1 MTMKHLLLFLFII
14 YFFNCGKKV
23 ETSADSSVNSGVAP
37 EFQQLISNKDK
48 FAVKDGND
56 SLLNNAIFYTLSD
69 LESAFKSNDKNDIDI
84 ATKIFN
90 SPMDYIKVTTN
101 ENDIAIVSSYSLQGN
116 SHPMIDMK
124 IFYFNSKNWE
134 PVSIDEKNMKYEMYD
149 INGDG
154 TKDILGQ
161 GGCCGN
167 LALVMSMVHKNI
179 PPDISNSG
187 FFHAVIEPTGKYE
200 LFKKGSCE
208 NFYVIINDHDRNEK
222 KEIKTKVTYDC
233 KEGKFN
239 EEGI

>member
-1 MTMKHLLLFLFII
+1 MKHLLLFLFII

-23 ETSADSSVNSGVAP
+23 ETSADSSVSSGVAP
-37 EFQQLISNKDK
+37 EFQKLISNKDK
-48 FAVKDGND
+48 YAVKDGKD

-69 LESAFKSNDKNDIDI
+69 LESAFKSTDKNDIDI
-84 ATKIFN
+84 VTKIFN
-90 SPMDYIKVTTN
+90 NPMDYIKVTMN
-101 ENDIAIVSSYSLQGN
+101 ENDIAFVNSYSLQSN

-134 PVSIDEKNMKYEMYD
+134 PVNINEKNMKYEMYD

-154 TKDILGQ
+154 TKDILGL

-167 LALVMSMVHKNI
+167 LALVMSMIHKNT

-187 FFHAVIEPTGKYE
+187 FFHAVIEPTGKYDI
-200 LFKKGSCE
+200 FKKGSCE
-208 NFYVIINDHDRNEK
+208 NFYVIINDHDRAER

>member
-1 MTMKHLLLFLFII
+1 MKHLLLFLFII

-23 ETSADSSVNSGVAP
+23 ETSADSSVSSGVAP

-48 FAVKDGND
+48 YAVKDGND
-56 SLLNNAIFYTLSD
+56 FLLNNAIFYTLSD
-69 LESAFKSNDKNDIDI
+69 LESAFKSTDKNDIDI

-90 SPMDYIKVTTN
+90 NPLDYIKVTTA
-101 ENDIAIVSSYSLQGN
+101 ENDIALVSSYSLQGN

-154 TKDILGQ
+154 TKDILGL

-167 LALVMSMVHKNI
+167 LALVMSMIHKNT

-187 FFHAVIEPTGKYE
+187 FFHAVIEPTGKYDI
-200 LFKKGSCE
+200 FKKGSCE
-208 NFYVIINDHDRNEK
+208 NFYVIINDHDRAER

>member
-1 MTMKHLLLFLFII
+1 MKHLLLFLFII

-23 ETSADSSVNSGVAP
+23 ETSADSNVNSEVPA

-48 FAVKDGND
+48 FALKDGNE

-69 LESAFKSNDKNDIDI
+69 LEPAFKSSDKNDIDI
-84 ATKIFN
+84 VTKIFN
-90 SPMDYIKVTTN
+90 SPMDYIKVITN
-101 ENDIAIVSSYSLQGN
+101 ENDIALVSNYSLQTN
-116 SHPMIDMK
+116 SHPLIDMK
-124 IFYFNSKNWE
+124 IFYFNSKSWE
-134 PVSIDEKNMKYEMYD
+134 LVSVDEKNMKYELFD

-154 TKDILGQ
+154 TKDILGI

-208 NFYVIINDHDRNEK
+208 NFYVIINDHDHNVK